1 MSVQELQSHAH
12 LTRSWT
18 EVCAGEHGVV
28 PVRDSGGRGGRPA
41 SALPSGASRTRPV
54 VRSKGRRA
62 GGAVSTDRARP
73 VSARRSVQRRGVA
86 FDRSPASGRSTSAA
100 PVVPGRR
107 IVVRSAGSVRACN
120 VQAPATAPVGVVDD
134 VPTWALVVCGVLFGI
149 AMLLAL
155 AFLGGPAYA

>member
-1 MSVQELQSHAH
+1 MTVQELQSHAH

-18 EVCAGEHGVV
+18 EVCAGEHGVG

-41 SALPSGASRTRPV
+41 SALPPVALRTRPV

-62 GGAVSTDRARP
+62 GGAVVTDRVRP
-73 VSARRSVQRRGVA
+73 VSARRSAPGRRVA
-86 FDRSPASGRSTSAA
+86 FDRSPARGRSTSAA
-100 PVVPGRR
+100 PVAPGRR
-107 IVVRSAGSVRACN
+107 VVVRSAGSVRACE

-134 VPTWALVVCGVLFGI
+134 VPTWALVVCGVFFGI

>member
-1 MSVQELQSHAH
+1 MTVQELQSRAH

-18 EVCAGEHGVV
+18 EVCAGEHGVG
-28 PVRDSGGRGGRPA
+28 PVRQSGGRGGRPA
-41 SALPSGASRTRPV
+41 SALPSVASRTRPM

-62 GGAVSTDRARP
+62 GGAVDTDRVRP
-73 VSARRSVQRRGVA
+73 VAARRSAQGRGVA
-86 FDRSPASGRSTSAA
+86 FDRSPARARSTSAA
-100 PVVPGRR
+100 PVAPGRR
-107 IVVRSAGSVRACN
+107 VVVRSAGSVRACE
-120 VQAPATAPVGVVDD
+120 VQAPAPAGVVDD